1 MIKVSYRINN
11 AKVQIQAELHIDI
24 RMCDLHIG
32 SCQIKYVSGDLE
44 FKTLLVEV
52 GTEKNKNF

>member
-32 SCQIKYVSGDLE
+32 SCQMSGDLE